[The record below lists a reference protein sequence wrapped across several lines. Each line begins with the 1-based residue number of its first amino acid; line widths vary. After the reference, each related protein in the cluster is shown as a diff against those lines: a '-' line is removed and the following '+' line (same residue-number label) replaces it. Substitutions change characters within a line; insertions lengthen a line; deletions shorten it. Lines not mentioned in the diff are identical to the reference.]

1 MKNLLLF
8 STLLIAT
15 PSAYSQLTVKPTSAG
30 ADSFVYVNN
39 EVLFVKQAVNLT
51 KNPTTGQEASIY
63 LRNDGQ
69 LIQDGTTSTNYGNGY
84 LSVQQNTPDTNA
96 WAYYY
101 WCSPV
106 GNPDA
111 DQPMTFGNNKN
122 FGILSI
128 YEDQNATPGIGINAR
143 QANSVS
149 SKEGFTLPQLTIS
162 RRWIYTHPVPGTEA
176 EGNYIRINNTNG
188 AKAGFGFTMKGVNT
202 GGIGSPAPPP
212 NTNQI
217 YEFRGRPNSG
227 DFAIPVQGPVGTF
240 PNVTARMTLSGNPY
254 PSAMDMNKFFNDSDN
269 SALGAIYY
277 YDEDRTK
284 MTHNYSGK
292 PFGYGTW
299 IANGVDPYTGGV
311 PDPIGY
317 PGIYTAAPFFIWNA
331 AGGSTGTGN
340 YGTSV
345 NNKRFAPIGQGFML
359 VGNTSSSTDVNIKNS
374 YRIFVP
380 EGPSNYSVFQR
391 PGTDVNDEINEGENA
406 GPSLSTSTTWAIP
419 DRRPPLLRIYA
430 IFDEAMTRDLVL
442 SFSDEATDGY
452 DRGRDGLSPGGMATD
467 AYFPVGND
475 NNRLPYVIN
484 SVKYEETK
492 HIPIAFK
499 IKNPTQIRLKVVE
512 EINKPYEKVYL
523 FDRQEN
529 TFKELNNATA
539 SGLTFNLPAGNFDNR
554 FFIIFR
560 KPNLRPESEL
570 EQMEVV
576 KANVDLFQNNPA
588 QKLEVKNPEGY
599 TIKSALVYDMNGKL
613 VIQENNLGTKN
624 NYSFYTGN
632 LSDGVYLVRLTTDQ
646 DVLIE
651 NKVIVHN
658 K

>member
-8 STLLIAT
+8 STLLLTTA
-15 PSAYSQLTVKPTSAG
+15 SVFAQLTVKPTSGG
-30 ADSFVYVNN
+30 ADSYIYVND
-39 EVLFVKQAVNLT
+39 EVVFVTQEINLT
-51 KNPTTGQEASIY
+51 RNLSGPANIEASIY
-63 LRNDGQ
+63 LRNNGQ
-69 LIQDGTTSTNYGNGY
+69 LIQGGTTSTNSGDGQ
-84 LSVQQNTPDTNA
+84 LSVQQNSPVTNA
-96 WAYYY
+96 FAYYY

-106 GNPDA
+106 GNSDGNTGSGNIP
-111 DQPMTFGNNKN
+111 FGL
-122 FGILSI
+122 GGI
-128 YEDQNATPGIGINAR
+128 YEDI
-143 QANSVS
+143 NSVPGVGVAARRS
-149 SKEGFTLPQLTIS
+149 SNISGRDGFTSPLTIS
-162 RRWIYTHPVPGTEA
+162 RRWMYTHPAPGTEA
-176 EGNYIRINNTNG
+176 EGNYIRINATNG
-188 AKAGFGFTMKGVNT
+188 AQAGYGFTMKGVNLNGNT
-202 GGIGSPAPPP
+202 PSGAPWGHD
-212 NTNQI
+212 QI

-254 PSAMDMNKFFNDSDN
+254 PSAMDMNKFFNDPAN

-299 IANGVDPYTGGV
+299 VPNGVDPYIGGV
-311 PDPIGY
+311 PDPVAY
-317 PGIYTAAPFFIWNA
+317 PGIYTPAPFFIWNA
-331 AGGSTGTGN
+331 AGGSTGPGQN
-340 YGTSV
+340 GTSV

-359 VGNTSSSTDVNIKNS
+359 VGDTGVITDVNIKNS

-391 PGTDVNDEINEGENA
+391 PGTDVNDETNQGENA
-406 GPSLSTSTTWAIP
+406 GPTLSTSTTWAIP
-419 DRRPPLLRIYA
+419 DRRPPLLRLYA